1 MAAIEIRGA
10 KVLQKALRK
19 LDDKSLRSGLTRIYR
34 EVAKRIRD
42 SAKRAAPGRTGKALG
57 HKANQRGFS
66 ITVRGNPGHA
76 KGMFFGG
83 KGRFGWYAAPRYRGS
98 KPRQFKPW
106 LGNTWQ
112 PRDLYHIGPPIDAGL
127 DDATETIADEVER
140 LAAQAFR

>member
-1 MAAIEIRGA
+1 VADIEIRGA
-10 KVLQKALRK
+10 KPLQRALRR
-19 LDDKSLRSGLTRIYR
+19 LDDSTLRNGLTRIYR

-42 SAKRAAPGRTGKALG
+42 RAKAAAPGRTGKSLG

-76 KGMFFGG
+76 KGTFFGG

-106 LGNTWQ
+106 LGNTWE
-112 PRDLYHIGPPIDAGL
+112 PRDLYHIGPPIDRGL
-127 DDATETIADEVER
+127 DDAADTIADEVER
-140 LAAQAFR
+140 LAARAFQ